1 MGDEVEVLVE
11 AGSKRTFASA
21 LHWPGWSRSGRTEE
35 AALTAL
41 AAYVDRYRPVALGAG
56 LECPASGELVVVE
69 RRPGTS
75 TTDFGAPAV
84 AAAREVDPM
93 PEAQARR
100 AAALV
105 RAAWARFDAVVASS
119 PEELRKGPR
128 GGGRD
133 RSAMVEHV
141 LGAEAAYA
149 GQIGLRIRQPE
160 ASDGNAVEAMR
171 LAIEGRILAGTAL
184 PRARGGATWPVA
196 YAARRVAWHVLD
208 HAWEMED
215 RRG

>member
-1 MGDEVEVLVE
+1 MGDDVAVLVE
-11 AGSKRTFASA
+11 VGGRRAFASA
-21 LHWPGWSRSGRTEE
+21 LDWPGWSRSGRTEE
-35 AALTAL
+35 AALAAL
-41 AAYVDRYRPVALGAG
+41 ASYADRYRRIVVAAG
-56 LECPASGELVVVE
+56 VHWAGVGELVVAE

-84 AAAREVDPM
+84 VAMTESDPM
-93 PEAQARR
+93 PEDRAGR

-105 RAAWARFDAVVASS
+105 RAAWHFFDGVVDSS
-119 PEELRKGPR
+119 PEALVKGPR

-133 RSAMVEHV
+133 RSQMVDHV

-149 GQIGLRIRQPE
+149 GQIGLRIRQP
-160 ASDGNAVEAMR
+160 AAGDRAAIEAMR
-171 LAIEGRILAGTAL
+171 RAVEERIMAGRAL
-184 PRARGGATWPVA
+184 PRARGGATWPMP

-215 RRG
+215 RRA